1 MKTLRFAGLGTLI
14 LLLSLLLFP
23 AHKVGALGGSFE
35 SFPEIDQSVIG
46 QLQNLSPGDIKID
59 IVNRNVFNVTFPTT
73 RPFPSSA
80 KTYNDLFGG
89 TYVDSNSDED
99 LQYVRINGETGT
111 LDAFDN
117 GSGLVSSM
125 SKPLHLG
132 AADTSQLK
140 SLEITVAFKVGK
152 VPSQSFLV
160 YLDNGFSWRRTG
172 NTGAVNAFV
181 ELSSA
186 STPEVIPTQI
196 PNFNLIGSYNR
207 DSKAITTFET
217 SDARTFN
224 SCPDRTLRT
233 DCDKLDSDHMTTS
246 LSEEQMANND
256 TTFEVRWADSSG
268 KVISS
273 GVLIAGGLNRASGVT
288 PDVASATEPSCESEG
303 GSFSWLMCP
312 ALELVSGILNFIDSQ
327 LNSLLNLPDSYYK
340 CQPDGSGCTVK
351 NAWSRMRNLAYIIL
365 IPIMLVMVIS
375 TALGFKFVDAY
386 TVKRAM
392 PRLLAAVIFISLSL
406 PIVTIMAD
414 IANGVGKGIMGL
426 ILGAVTGDNANNIT
440 LASLFDP
447 GLASGGL
454 LTAGLVVAGGIAIG
468 LIGAILL
475 FGLTAVASILVLF
488 FVMALRQML
497 LVTLMIVAPLAI
509 LSWIFPGNDKLWKIW
524 KESFTKLLLLYPIV
538 MLLIASGKAFAYI
551 VDGVGSGFINTIL
564 ILVAYIGP
572 YFLIKGTFKMAGS
585 IFGNLSGMVN
595 DRGKGVFDR
604 LGKARQKKYQDKW
617 HKARSGRYF
626 NRASEGSLKNW
637 ANRKIENISNQG
649 LGGVELRPTVRKARM
664 KAALDERAFDHAM
677 EASEKLPGARAHFAS
692 DVLMLAGLEG
702 QGDRTRTMDYFRKK
716 GISEHEAMLNTES
729 VLAMR
734 NAMGAEAY
742 ELAAI
747 AKLPGTGTA
756 FEERDTSRWHQHVGR
771 VSHGNAGLEASLVA
785 AGKSGFRN
793 AQRTEVSEAGFS
805 DHMQAVKMARN
816 ARTQKELDEI
826 TNFIVDK
833 SYEGGGPAAVV
844 YSRNAKVANMF
855 AEAMERSI
863 IKAERSGDHRIEMR
877 AKAAV
882 ATIHEQ
888 IGNAKQVV
896 STVLGDRFFGKEVQY
911 KVPVVKEKTIGEGSE
926 KTIIRDTVY
935 VDKTGSRLDEIQSHK
950 GDRVFQET
958 KFEYGQVSAEI
969 ADRLRASQPQQG
981 QNQPGQV
988 KPPLGGIPGQP

>member
-1 MKTLRFAGLGTLI
+1 
-14 LLLSLLLFP
+14 
-23 AHKVGALGGSFE
+23 
-35 SFPEIDQSVIG
+35 
-46 QLQNLSPGDIKID
+46 
-59 IVNRNVFNVTFPTT
+59 
-73 RPFPSSA
+73 
-80 KTYNDLFGG
+80 
-89 TYVDSNSDED
+89 
-99 LQYVRINGETGT
+99 
-111 LDAFDN
+111 
-117 GSGLVSSM
+117 
-125 SKPLHLG
+125 
-132 AADTSQLK
+132 
-140 SLEITVAFKVGK
+140 
-152 VPSQSFLV
+152 
-160 YLDNGFSWRRTG
+160 
-172 NTGAVNAFV
+172 
-181 ELSSA
+181 
-186 STPEVIPTQI
+186 
-196 PNFNLIGSYNR
+196 
-207 DSKAITTFET
+207 
-217 SDARTFN
+217 
-224 SCPDRTLRT
+224 
-233 DCDKLDSDHMTTS
+233 
-246 LSEEQMANND
+246 
-256 TTFEVRWADSSG
+256 
-268 KVISS
+268 
-273 GVLIAGGLNRASGVT
+273 
-288 PDVASATEPSCESEG
+288 
-303 GSFSWLMCP
+303 
-312 ALELVSGILNFIDSQ
+312 
-327 LNSLLNLPDSYYK
+327 
-340 CQPDGSGCTVK
+340 
-351 NAWSRMRNLAYIIL
+351 MRNLAYIIL
-365 IPIMLVMVIS
+365 IPVMLVMVIS

-475 FGLTAVASILVLF
+475 FGLTAVASSLVLF

-692 DVLMLAGLEG
+692 DVLMLGGLEG
-702 QGDRTRTMDYFRKK
+702 KGDRTRTMDYFRKK
-716 GISEHEAMLNTES
+716 GYSEHEAMLNTES

-756 FEERDTSRWHQHVGR
+756 FEERDISRWHRHVAR

-793 AQRTEVSEAGFS
+793 AQRTEVSEAGFG

-882 ATIHEQ
+882 AAVHEQ
-888 IGNAKQVV
+888 LGQAKQVV
-896 STVLGDRFFGKEVQY
+896 SSVLGDRFFGKEVQY
-911 KVPVVKEKTIGEGSE
+911 KVPVVQEKIIGEGSE

-969 ADRLRASQPQQG
+969 ADRLRASQLQQG
-981 QNQPGQV
+981 QNQPGQP
-988 KPPLGGIPGQP
+988 KPPIGGIPGQP